1 LELLERLLVHQ
12 SQRMSFT
19 IECLFQ
25 CADAVIDVGARRR
38 VLVRL
43 PLMKGEAESIQLSLE
58 ARQPLFETWIVVH
71 RGIANDDTVSR
82 QKKRGKLMSRQTL
95 LAAAL
100 IVWVTAL
107 ANAQGTRTVR
117 DGVFTDSQAARGQAT
132 YQKQCAS
139 CHGDK
144 LQGAQGPPLVA
155 EAFLSHWHTQP
166 LSELAGKIRHT
177 MPADAAGTLTPQQ
190 STDLVAFMLKS
201 GGFPAGKTELA
212 SDEAV
217 LGKISWPAGLV
228 AAAPSSAQGRVYPP
242 LGNMAQLMR
251 GIFFP
256 NSNLIFTVQ
265 TRDPGAP
272 APPASTNSQNAGFSF
287 VDWGAGIYGGWQLV
301 DNAALALA
309 DASPL
314 MLAPGIRCENGRLA
328 PVTEPEWIKFT
339 EQLIAVAQRTYRLSQ
354 TRNQE
359 AVAEATGDLS
369 DACAACHQ
377 VYRESR
383 GRGGRAPDPTDPSNK
398 AGRCMPRATPVK

>member
-1 LELLERLLVHQ
+1 
-12 SQRMSFT
+12 
-19 IECLFQ
+19 
-25 CADAVIDVGARRR
+25 
-38 VLVRL
+38 
-43 PLMKGEAESIQLSLE
+43 
-58 ARQPLFETWIVVH
+58 
-71 RGIANDDTVSR
+71 
-82 QKKRGKLMSRQTL
+82 MSRQTVL
-95 LAAAL
+95 TAA
-100 IVWVTAL
+100 IVLWITAL
-107 ANAQGTRTVR
+107 THAQGARTVS
-117 DGVFTDSQAARGQAT
+117 DGVYTDAQAARGQAT

-144 LQGAQGPPLVA
+144 LQGSQGPPLVA
-155 EAFLSHWHTQP
+155 DVFLSHWHTQP
-166 LSELAGKIRHT
+166 LADLAGKIRNT
-177 MPADAAGTLTPQQ
+177 MPAGAAGTLTPQQ
-190 STDLVAFMLKS
+190 SADLVAFILKS
-201 GGFPAGKTELA
+201 GDFPAGKTDLA
-212 SDEAV
+212 ADDAT
-217 LGKISWPAGLV
+217 LGKITWPAGLV
-228 AAAPSSAQGRVYPP
+228 AAAPSAAQGRVYPP

-272 APPASTNSQNAGFSF
+272 AKPTADNPNAGFSF
-287 VDWGAGIYGGWQLV
+287 VDWGAGIYGGWELV

-328 PVTEPEWIKFT
+328 PVTEPEWIKYT
-339 EQLIAVAQRTYRLSQ
+339 EELIAVSRRVYRLSQ

-369 DACAACHQ
+369 DACAACHG

-398 AGRCMPRATPVK
+398 AGRCMPRSSPTK

>member
-1 LELLERLLVHQ
+1 
-12 SQRMSFT
+12 
-19 IECLFQ
+19 
-25 CADAVIDVGARRR
+25 
-38 VLVRL
+38 
-43 PLMKGEAESIQLSLE
+43 
-58 ARQPLFETWIVVH
+58 
-71 RGIANDDTVSR
+71 
-82 QKKRGKLMSRQTL
+82 MSRQTV

-107 ANAQGTRTVR
+107 THAQAPRTVR
-117 DGVFTDSQAARGQAT
+117 DGVFGDAQATRGQAT

-144 LQGAQGPPLVA
+144 LQGLQGPPLVA
-155 EAFLSHWHTQP
+155 ESFLSRWHTLP
-166 LSELAGKIRHT
+166 LSELTSKIRNT
-177 MPADAAGTLTPQQ
+177 MPAGATGTLTPQQ
-190 STDLVAFMLKS
+190 SVDLVAFILKT
-201 GGFPAGKTELA
+201 GGFPAGKTDLA
-212 SDEAV
+212 ANDEV
-217 LGKISWPAGLV
+217 LGKITWPAGLV
-228 AAAPSSAQGRVYPP
+228 AAAPASSAQGRVYPP
-242 LGNMAQLMR
+242 LGNMGQLMR

-272 APPASTNSQNAGFSF
+272 APPPSANNPNAGFSF
-287 VDWGAGIYGGWQLV
+287 VDWGAGIYGGWELV

-328 PVTEPEWIKFT
+328 PVTDPQWIKFT
-339 EQLIAVAQRTYRLSQ
+339 EDLIAVARRTYRLSQ

-369 DACAACHQ
+369 DACAACHG

-398 AGRCMPRATPVK
+398 AARCMPRSTPPQ

>member
-1 LELLERLLVHQ
+1 
-12 SQRMSFT
+12 
-19 IECLFQ
+19 
-25 CADAVIDVGARRR
+25 
-38 VLVRL
+38 
-43 PLMKGEAESIQLSLE
+43 
-58 ARQPLFETWIVVH
+58 
-71 RGIANDDTVSR
+71 
-82 QKKRGKLMSRQTL
+82 MSRQAL
-95 LAAAL
+95 LTTAL
-100 IVWVTAL
+100 IVWLSALTA
-107 ANAQGTRTVR
+107 AQGTRTVR
-117 DGVFTDSQAARGQAT
+117 DGVFTDAQATRGQAT

-144 LQGAQGPPLVA
+144 LQGLQGPPLVA
-155 EAFLSHWHTQP
+155 EAFLSHWQAQP
-166 LSELAGKIRHT
+166 LSDLAGKIRNT
-177 MPADAAGTLTPQQ
+177 MPAGATGTLTPQQ
-190 STDLVAFMLKS
+190 SADLVAFILKT
-201 GGFPAGKTELA
+201 GGFPAGKTELGA
-212 SDEAV
+212 DDAV
-217 LGKISWPAGLV
+217 LGKITWPAGLV
-228 AAAPSSAQGRVYPP
+228 AAAPASSGQGRVYPP

-272 APPASTNSQNAGFSF
+272 AKPTADNPNAGFSF
-287 VDWGAGIYGGWQLV
+287 VDWGAGIYGGWELV

-328 PVTEPEWIKFT
+328 PVTDPEWIKFT
-339 EQLIAVAQRTYRLSQ
+339 EDLIAVARRTYRLSQ

-369 DACAACHQ
+369 DACAACHG

-398 AGRCMPRATPVK
+398 AARCMPRSTPSK